1 MSDSDSLRPTL
12 TSDRLSEPTDSPTLR
27 PSDSPTLTD
36 SLTDSRPTLDRLS
49 TFDPHLGA
57 PAHPRRGAFWCA
69 DGGGL
74 SGQSGLIRLSLI
86 QLTGNGWPLAAC
98 L

>member
-36 SLTDSRPTLDRLS
+36 SLTDSRPT
-49 TFDPHLGA
+49 FDFRPA
-57 PAHPRRGAFWCA
+57 PKRSR
-69 DGGGL
+69 
-74 SGQSGLIRLSLI
+74 
-86 QLTGNGWPLAAC
+86 AAAQGRF
-98 L
+98 LVR